1 MARPKKI
8 GLDYFPMDVDFL
20 RDIKIRKI
28 EKECGSESIKVLLC
42 LLGNIYR
49 DEGYYINWDEDTA
62 FLISDEIGLKE
73 EVVKEVVNKSLQVG
87 FFSKYLFDE
96 ENILTSKG
104 IQERYLEAKKKSKGI
119 VIDAKYT
126 AQREFMELNSP
137 ITTLEDEF
145 KGVNSPK
152 TRVNEEI
159 TGVNSPIS
167 TQSKVKESKGKE
179 SKVKESKQNPL
190 QQILTFYNENISPV
204 TPFVREEIEFDCK
217 DFGYELVQE
226 ALRRTVLN
234 SKTSY
239 KYSQAIL
246 RDWKSKNYKTLEDVE
261 TTLKRNSNQQ
271 NVSQKDANTKSSA
284 KVPDWHQETQKDD
297 DSNREL
303 TPEEIKELFGEDAL

>member
-137 ITTLEDEF
+137 ITTLDDEF

-167 TQSKVKESKGKE
+167 TQSKVKESK
-179 SKVKESKQNPL
+179 VKESKGEEKEIPQHL
-190 QQILTFYNENISPV
+190 QEILNFYNVNMAQI
-204 TPFVREEIEFDCK
+204 TPYVRDEIEYDCN
-217 DFGYELVQE
+217 DYGSELVFE
-226 ALRRTVLN
+226 AIKRTLI
-234 SKTSY
+234 KGIKSY
-239 KYSQAIL
+239 SYAQGIL

-261 TTLKRNSNQQ
+261 AELKRKNNQENSTSNQDT
-271 NVSQKDANTKSSA
+271 SQYD
-284 KVPDWHQETQKDD
+284 EM
-297 DSNREL
+297 
-303 TPEEIKELFGEDAL
+303 F